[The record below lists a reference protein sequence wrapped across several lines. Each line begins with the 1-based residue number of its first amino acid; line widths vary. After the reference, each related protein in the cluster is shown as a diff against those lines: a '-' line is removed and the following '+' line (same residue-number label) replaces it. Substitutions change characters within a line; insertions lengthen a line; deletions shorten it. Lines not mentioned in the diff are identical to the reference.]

1 MTVPSDPRPYLNQ
14 LISRLTGRGG
24 DFEITMGDVLGSEM
38 PVMKNRDRAVADL
51 LSQSLVWGDREY
63 LVTWERRISFA
74 EHARE
79 AYALAAALRERY
91 GVGVGDRVAIL
102 SANRLEWVTAFWATQ
117 ALGAITVGLNAWWVQ
132 PEIEFGIQHSCPR
145 VVFADEPRADAL
157 VGLHSDDTI
166 VLTLEGDLPRLIA
179 EFSGC
184 QPPPPRVVE
193 DDPAVLLYTSGTSG
207 DPKGALHSQRNILAV
222 ADYHRYSDAITC
234 AWTGEV
240 YARDIPSDTRHLLT
254 SSFATSRACTTQSSL
269 GSRPAAP
276 S

>member
-117 ALGAITVGLNAWWVQ
+117 ALGAITVGSMRGGCNLRSNSGSSI
-132 PEIEFGIQHSCPR
+132 P
-145 VVFADEPRADAL
+145 AL
-157 VGLHSDDTI
+157 G
-166 VLTLEGDLPRLIA
+166 
-179 EFSGC
+179 
-184 QPPPPRVVE
+184 
-193 DDPAVLLYTSGTSG
+193 
-207 DPKGALHSQRNILAV
+207 
-222 ADYHRYSDAITC
+222 
-234 AWTGEV
+234 W
-240 YARDIPSDTRHLLT
+240 
-254 SSFATSRACTTQSSL
+254 SSL
-269 GSRPAAP
+269 MSHAQTP
-276 S
+276 SSVSTRTTRSCSPSKVIFLA